1 VAGSSSPADPSQRP
15 QARPPLWLL
24 AEVTYRCPLHC
35 VYCSNPL
42 DFASVEDELLT
53 EEWKRVFRE
62 ARALGAVQLGLSGG
76 EPVLRD
82 DLPALVAEAHRL
94 GFYSNLITSGVGL
107 NEARTAELKAAGLDH
122 IQVSFQDSTK
132 EVNDFLSSTRT
143 FDLKLNVARL
153 VKRYGYPMVLNV
165 VLTRLN
171 IGHIDRIIEMAIAL
185 EADFVE
191 LANAQ
196 YYGWAYLNRDHL
208 LPTREQIAHA
218 ERVTRDYRAKLEG
231 RMKLFFV
238 VPDYYADRPKACMN
252 GWGSVFLSIA
262 PDGLALPCQAAR
274 MLPGID
280 FPNVRRSSL
289 QEIWNDSPAFNA
301 FRGESWMREPC
312 RTCPER
318 TKDFGGCRC
327 QAYMLTGE
335 AANADPVCSLSPH
348 HALIAEAVA
357 AAQRP
362 AAAPPRPLVFRERRE
377 SLGRTR
383 GA

>member
-1 VAGSSSPADPSQRP
+1 MAGSSSPADPSQRP

-42 DFASVEDELLT
+42 DFATVVNELST

-107 NEARTAELKAAGLDH
+107 NEARIAELKSAGLDH

-132 EVNDFLSSTRT
+132 QVNDFLSSTRT

-171 IGHIDRIIEMAIAL
+171 IDHLDRIIEMAIAL

-208 LPTREQIAHA
+208 LPTREQIAQA
-218 ERVTRDYRAKLEG
+218 ERVTREYRAKLEG

-274 MLPGID
+274 MLPGIE
-280 FPNVRRSSL
+280 FPSVRQSSIR
-289 QEIWNDSPAFNA
+289 EIWNDSQAFNV
-301 FRGESWMREPC
+301 FRGEGWMREPC

-335 AANADPVCSLSPH
+335 AANADPVCALSPH
-348 HALIAEAVA
+348 HALIADAVA

-362 AAAPPRPLVFRERRE
+362 RPAEPRPMVFRERRA
-377 SLGRTR
+377 SLNGPR
-383 GA
+383 A